1 MKTTEQ
7 LDKADEVARLKRKIT
22 YLRSLLE
29 DTLEAVEYYHEHEGA
44 PYLLQRVK
52 RQINP
57 G

>member
-7 LDKADEVARLKRKIT
+7 MDKADEVARLKRKIT

-44 PYLLQRVK
+44 PDLLQRVR
-52 RQINP
+52 RQLKP